1 MNSQKIDTIIEEKS
15 DKYIDIDK
23 YKSFF
28 LKYQSNKVMEN
39 VKKLSSS
46 GYGKKSKIIVPTTE
60 LKFQKKTK
68 RRT

>member
-46 GYGKKSKIIVPTTE
+46 GYGKQIKNNQSDDKIKISK
-60 LKFQKKTK
+60 KN
-68 RRT
+68 